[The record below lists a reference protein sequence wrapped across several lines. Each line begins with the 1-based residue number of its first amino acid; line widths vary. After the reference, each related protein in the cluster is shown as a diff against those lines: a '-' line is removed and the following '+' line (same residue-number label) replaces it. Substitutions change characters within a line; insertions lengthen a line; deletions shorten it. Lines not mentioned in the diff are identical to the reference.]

1 MTRFPSDPHLPPLD
15 APKDDPPA
23 VRFAPTPFKWC
34 DPARFPRRQFA
45 YGRHYARRFVGVT
58 AATTKTGKTSMSLV
72 EAVAMASGRN
82 VLGVMPS
89 RPMKVWYWNGED
101 PREEIERRILAICLH
116 YAVDPKDVEGNLFI
130 DSGRDTEIIVA
141 VQTQKGIIVSTPVE
155 AALTAALVD
164 G

>member
-1 MTRFPSDPHLPPLD
+1 
-15 APKDDPPA
+15 
-23 VRFAPTPFKWC
+23 
-34 DPARFPRRQFA
+34 
-45 YGRHYARRFVGVT
+45 
-58 AATTKTGKTSMSLV
+58 
-72 EAVAMASGRN
+72 MASGRN

-101 PREEIERRILAICLH
+101 PREEIERRILAICPH